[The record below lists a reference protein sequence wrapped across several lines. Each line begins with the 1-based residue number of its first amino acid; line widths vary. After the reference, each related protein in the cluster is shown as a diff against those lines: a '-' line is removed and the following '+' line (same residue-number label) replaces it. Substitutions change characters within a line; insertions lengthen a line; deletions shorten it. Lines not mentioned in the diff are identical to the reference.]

1 MRAIVK
7 KYKLLMLLGIIG
19 FILTACTKTNLS
31 FQDKNWEVLSVE
43 IIENRYG
50 MKRTLYEPESDDV
63 LKKLYDLE
71 FQRERSAKKGE
82 DFEYTL
88 IINTMN
94 SSNEGEKID
103 IISEDLI
110 RYEGDIYKANNGM
123 IDLEFLQG
131 LFCVESKFN
140 DVNSL
145 EGLTLMAEQEI
156 YENEIESIGLEFN
169 NKLSKQFT
177 FGKEINLEV
186 EEDGIWYQVFP
197 SGDLAWND
205 IGIILDGNSTMEE
218 NISLAAYNNY
228 LENGHYRFIK
238 QVYMQE
244 DEKASAY
251 VLAAEF
257 YVKGEVVKEDSEKQE
272 KGSVDKRLADY
283 YLELDNS
290 EYVFDLLL
298 DSQEISY
305 TIYNNTGKT
314 ANYVAIPTLEKKTE
328 NGWEMVECTT
338 GFCGTP
344 DPLEDKRRGS
354 IDLSWFSDLTEGTYR
369 LSYNI
374 DKTGYKSVTISDEF
388 TLITNA
394 KNEEVINEV
403 DKTEVKCAKP
413 VIYLYPEKEMDIE
426 VNLELKGDFLV
437 TYPDYVDGW
446 KVTAKPDGT
455 LLNHR
460 DGLEY
465 SYLFWEAIT
474 ENEFDMSK
482 GFVVA
487 GRDTKDFLQEQ
498 LSYLGLTPKEY
509 NEFIVYWLPLM
520 QDNPYNLIT
529 FQGESY
535 TDSAKLSIF
544 PEPDSMLRVFMVYKP
559 LDHWFDIEEQKL
571 QAFERTGFSVIE
583 WGGGSILK

>member
-1 MRAIVK
+1 MK

-19 FILTACTKTNLS
+19 FILTACTKTKLS

-43 IIENRYG
+43 IIENSYG
-50 MKRTLYEPESDDV
+50 MKRTLYDIESDEV
-63 LKKLYDLE
+63 LNKLYDLE
-71 FQRERSAKKGE
+71 FQRERSSKKEE
-82 DFEYTL
+82 DSKFTL
-88 IINTMN
+88 RILTIN
-94 SSNEGEKID
+94 SSNEGETID
-103 IISEDLI
+103 IISEDSI
-110 RYEGDIYKANNGM
+110 RYEGDIYSASNGTL
-123 IDLEFLQG
+123 DLEFLQS

-145 EGLTLMAEQEI
+145 EGLTLRTKQEI
-156 YENEIESIGLEFN
+156 YENEIESIGLEFD
-169 NKLSKQFT
+169 NKRSNQFT
-177 FGKEINLEV
+177 FGKEIILEV
-186 EEDGIWYQVFP
+186 KEDGNWYQVFP

-205 IGIILDGNSTMEE
+205 IGIILNGNSSMEE
-218 NISLAAYNNY
+218 NIPLAAYNNY

-257 YVKGEVVKEDSEKQE
+257 YVKGEVVKEDSEKQAKE
-272 KGSVDKRLADY
+272 SVDKRLEDF
-283 YLELDNS
+283 YLELDKN
-290 EYVFDLLL
+290 EYVIDYSL

-314 ANYVAIPTLEKKTE
+314 ANFVAIPALEKKTE
-328 NGWEMVECTT
+328 NGWEKVECST

-354 IDLSWFSDLTEGTYR
+354 IDLSWFLDLTEGTYR
-369 LSYNI
+369 LSYEVN
-374 DKTGYKSVTISDEF
+374 KTNYKSVTISDEF
-388 TLITNA
+388 TLITNS

-403 DKTEVKCAKP
+403 DKTEVKYAKP
-413 VIYLYPEKEMDIE
+413 VIYLYPEKEMNIQ
-426 VNLELKGDFLV
+426 VNLDLKGDFLV
-437 TYPDYVDGW
+437 TYPDYVNGW
-446 KVTAKPDGT
+446 SVTAKPDGT

-465 SYLFWEAIT
+465 SYLFWEANT
-474 ENEFDMSK
+474 QNEFDMSK

-487 GRDTKDFLQEQ
+487 GKDTKDFLREK

-535 TDSAKLSIF
+535 TDSAKLSIL

-559 LDHWFDIEEQKL
+559 LNYWIDMEEQDL
-571 QAFERTGFSVIE
+571 QGFERTGFSVIE
-583 WGGGSILK
+583 WGGGMTE